1 MLLQVLED
9 GTLTDSMRRKVN
21 FKNTVL
27 IMTSNLGARQIGG
40 KSQLGFGKSDEQST
54 YDKMKGTVIEEVRR
68 TFNPEFLNRIDDL
81 IVFRALGRKEMEQ
94 IVHILFEE
102 VTKRVAEQG
111 LNLAIT
117 PPAAALL
124 VEKGFDPNLGARP
137 LRRAIQRLV
146 EDPLAMLVLEK
157 KFKPGSHVRISR
169 KGDELVFE
177 EKATGDMNAEKVG
190 RGA

>member
-1 MLLQVLED
+1 M
-9 GTLTDSMRRKVN
+9 LTDSMRRKVN

-54 YDKMKGTVIEEVRR
+54 YDKMKGTVLEEVKRA
-68 TFNPEFLNRIDDL
+68 FNPEFLNRIDDL

-102 VTKRVAEQG
+102 VTQRIAEQG
-111 LNLAIT
+111 IHLTMT

-124 VEKGFDPNLGARP
+124 VDKGFDPHLGARP

-146 EDPLAMLVLEK
+146 EDPLAQLVLERK
-157 KFKPGSHVRISR
+157 LRPGINIRIGR

-177 EKATGDMNAEKVG
+177 EKAPGEVNAEKIG
-190 RGA
+190 KGA